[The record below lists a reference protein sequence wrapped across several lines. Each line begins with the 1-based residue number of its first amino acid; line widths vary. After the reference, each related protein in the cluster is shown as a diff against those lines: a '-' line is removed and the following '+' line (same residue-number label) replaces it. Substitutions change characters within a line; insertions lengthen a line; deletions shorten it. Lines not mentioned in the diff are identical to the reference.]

1 MYKVYYS
8 YLLDKDGKFVFTKVI
23 ENGITGVRFHF
34 MSDDLSRLYAI
45 KKPYDFRIYTNK
57 RYFKK
62 YQNEIENIR
71 EFIFYF

>member
-8 YLLDKDGKFVFTKVI
+8 HLFDKDGRWISTKVI
-23 ENGITGVRFHF
+23 ENKISGVCFHF
-34 MSDDLSRLYAI
+34 MSNDLRRLYAI
-45 KKPYDFRIYTNK
+45 QRPKGFRIYPNK
-57 RYFKK
+57 SYFKK

>member
-8 YLLDKDGKFVFTKVI
+8 HLFDKDGKWVNTKVI
-23 ENGITGVRFHF
+23 ENEISGVCFHF
-34 MSDDLSRLYAI
+34 MSDYLRRLYAI
-45 KKPYDFRIYTNK
+45 QRPKDFRIYTNK